1 MFLTKKRYWPP
12 TGGDAE
18 IMSVPHGLGGGDAFA
33 VELRSVTR
41 HYGQGAGEVRAL
53 DGISLTLPPRLFTVV
68 SGPSGSGKSTLLNLL
83 GCLDT
88 PSSGSVVIAGQDT
101 GALSERA
108 LTSFRARHV
117 GFVFQD
123 FNLLPV
129 LTAFENIE
137 FPLRL
142 TEPSRAR
149 RREMVMAVLDAVG
162 LGDKARRRPSE
173 LSGGQQQRVAVARAL
188 VKQPALVL
196 ADEPTAN
203 LDEASSQQLIAL
215 MRTLQRQ
222 SGTTFVF
229 SSHDPTL
236 IAAADRHVHIRN
248 GRLDPIHADAA
259 IPETT
264 S

>member
-1 MFLTKKRYWPP
+1 MILTKKRSFPP
-12 TGGDAE
+12 AGPQAAMMSYAAGISVGGTFAAE
-18 IMSVPHGLGGGDAFA
+18 LYA
-33 VELRSVTR
+33 VTR
-41 HYGQGAGEVRAL
+41 RYGQGVGEVRAL
-53 DGISLTLPPRLFTVV
+53 DGISLNLAPRLFTVV

-101 GALSERA
+101 GLLSERA
-108 LTSFRARHV
+108 LTAFRARHV

-142 TEPSRAR
+142 MEPSRAR
-149 RREMVMAVLDAVG
+149 RRDMVMTMLQAVG

-203 LDEASSQQLIAL
+203 LDEASSQQLITL
-215 MRTLQRQ
+215 MRTLQQQ

-248 GRLDPIHADAA
+248 GTLDPDPALAA
-259 IPETT
+259 LEETR